1 MLYTRLPRKRHNS
14 VRRPRTILPGTPL
27 PMMGHFNTSSR
38 SVAEPV
44 VAAHA

>member
-1 MLYTRLPRKRHNS
+1 MRYIRFLRKHRG
-14 VRRPRTILPGTPL
+14 RGERPRTILPGTSL
-27 PMMGHFNTSSR
+27 PMIGHFNTSSR